1 VGRGIGKGA
10 LLAAAVALTAF
21 VHGQMPTQARAAQG
35 GLFVPRPEVAR
46 ATAFGFEAAIADYY
60 WLQAVQ
66 TVGSE
71 RVPERKGWLLAAL
84 IDVVT
89 TLDPW
94 VGHPYRFAAV
104 WLTDSER
111 SVRKANELLERGI
124 AYHPEDWRN
133 RFFLGF
139 NHFFYLDEPAAAAEA
154 LEGAMDLPGTPRYV
168 TRLVARLK
176 SQEGGLDV
184 AETFL
189 HGLLLE
195 AEDDSVR
202 AQYEKALDEVATERV
217 ARTLDEARERYRERN
232 GRDIESVEDLARG
245 PSPVLAA
252 LPPEPHGGTWLLDRW
267 TREIVSSVVGHRY
280 EAKLDPVNQKRVE
293 EWRARQREGAPGGA
307 EEGGEG

>member
-10 LLAAAVALTAF
+10 LLAAAAALTAL
-21 VHGQMPTQARAAQG
+21 VHGQMPTQARAARG
-35 GLFVPRPEVAR
+35 DLFVPRPEVAR
-46 ATAFGFEAAIADYY
+46 ATAFGFEAAVADYY

-66 TVGSE
+66 LVGSE
-71 RVPERKGWLLAAL
+71 QIPERNAWLLAGL

-94 VGHPYRFAAV
+94 VDHPYRFAAV

-124 AYHPEDWRN
+124 TYHPGDWRN
-133 RFFLGF
+133 RFYLGF
-139 NHFFYLDEPAAAAEA
+139 NHFFYLDEPVAAASA
-154 LEGAMDLPGTPRYV
+154 LEGAMDLPGAPGYV

-176 SQEGGLDV
+176 SAEGGLDV

-202 AQYEKALDEVATERV
+202 EQYEKALDEVATERV
-217 ARTLDEARERYRERN
+217 ARTLDAARGRYRERH
-232 GRDIESVEDLARG
+232 GRDIESLEDLLRG
-245 PSPVLAA
+245 PSPALDA
-252 LPPEPHGGTWLLDRW
+252 LPPEPHGGTWTLDRW
-267 TREIVSSVVGHRY
+267 SGDIVSSVVGHRY
-280 EAKLDPVNQKRVE
+280 EAKLDPVNRKRVE
-293 EWRARQREGAPGGA
+293 AWRARQRGEAPA
-307 EEGGEG
+307 REERGGER